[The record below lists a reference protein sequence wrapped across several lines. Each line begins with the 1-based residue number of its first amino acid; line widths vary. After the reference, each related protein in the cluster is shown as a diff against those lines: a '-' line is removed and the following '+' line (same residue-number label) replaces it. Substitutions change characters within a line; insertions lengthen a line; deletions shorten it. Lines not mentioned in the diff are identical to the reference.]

1 MEFQY
6 PHYFLLLLLI
16 PIWIIW
22 YMKRGKNY
30 EGVIQ
35 ISSFTFISE
44 KIKKSGF
51 YKNWVISLFQILILI
66 LIVIGLSRPRSSEK
80 LKSNSIDVV
89 DILLVLDISSSML
102 ADDFKPNRLE
112 VVKRTAITFIK
123 KRIDDRLGVIVF
135 AGESFIQCPLTTD
148 KDVLESLVKQINIVA
163 KEYDGTAIGMAIA
176 NATNR
181 LRKSNVKN
189 KVMILLS
196 DGSNNRGEI
205 DPQTAAEI
213 AASFGIKIY
222 AIGAGTSE
230 SFTKIPGQG
239 IIKNEIDEETLKNIA
254 EITKGKYFRALDE
267 NTLGDIYDEID
278 LLERSIIEVNEYTLH
293 RELFGWFLIPAF
305 ILGFILYI
313 FKNFNE
319 GF

>member
-1 MEFQY
+1 
-6 PHYFLLLLLI
+6 
-16 PIWIIW
+16 
-22 YMKRGKNY
+22 
-30 EGVIQ
+30 
-35 ISSFTFISE
+35 
-44 KIKKSGF
+44 
-51 YKNWVISLFQILILI
+51 LI